1 MKKRNNA
8 MKQLFTTSALALM
21 GFAANGQLLETMG
34 TAGSGTQTIS
44 AREAAGSFDLVS
56 LTYTGTADM
65 RTTSPSMPLPTGYA
79 GASGGFNTL
88 IQAQETFEIQ
98 GINAGTCKVTDSIHF
113 GVFKSTN
120 ASTGID
126 FLTLEYSNDNGATWG
141 TITFPALP
149 TGTGTSKWYRVGG
162 ALPAGA
168 LVPNLRIRFR
178 STLVGTSSSNPQFR
192 VDDISMT
199 CGSTTSCGEQ
209 NASIAVTGSTVLCAG
224 SALPQ
229 LTANTN
235 IVEPYYQWYNQNG
248 PIAGAQTDVY
258 SPAGSGTYYVVV
270 SSEEGCEATSEKEY
284 VLVYPQVEFCKPAS
298 IVGCPGDIVQACVN
312 VKTKDLLLSQV
323 IEGSAFNKY
332 VELFNGTC
340 LDIDLSDYELRA
352 FHNGA
357 PASGLPTYTIAL
369 SGTLVAG
376 DVFVIAHDSATVW
389 TGIPDLYSKF
399 LQFNG
404 DDALVLYK
412 VSTSSAVDIFG
423 SIGNDPG
430 SAWMD
435 TVAASATYNYR
446 TENSTLVR
454 KPCVYSGIT
463 VNPDLAGIYGFPTL
477 FTEWDT
483 LALDNVTG
491 LGSHTNGATTYNF
504 AVTSGNATVAAGATA
519 NCKNIQIGTQ
529 NAVIT
534 VTATFC
540 GINNCGGSTTIPVTL
555 SENCAGAKGIAT
567 SGVEGSNVELY
578 PNPATGSAV
587 LSFTTNS
594 DENVSV
600 VLFDISGKQR
610 IVLADGFL
618 AKGTHRLEADLS
630 KLSAGTYLIKITS
643 ATENNTLR
651 VIKTDK

>member
-8 MKQLFTTSALALM
+8 MKQLFTTSAIALM
-21 GFAANGQLLETMG
+21 GFVANGQLVETMG

-65 RTTSPSMPLPTGYA
+65 RTTGVSTGYA

-88 IQAQETFEIQ
+88 IQAQEIFEMQ
-98 GINAGTCKVTDSIHF
+98 GINAGSCTVSDSIRF

-126 FLTLEYSNDNGATWG
+126 FLTLEFSNDNGATWSP
-141 TITFPALP
+141 ITFPALP
-149 TGTGTSKWYRVGG
+149 TGTGTSKWYQVAA
-162 ALPAGA
+162 ALPSGA
-168 LVPNLRIRFR
+168 LVSNLRIRFR

-192 VDDISMT
+192 VDDIAMT
-199 CGSTTSCGEQ
+199 CGSTSSCGNEA
-209 NASIAVTGSTVLCAG
+209 ASIAVTGSTVLCAG

-248 PIAGAQTDVY
+248 PISGAQMDVY

-270 SSEEGCEATSEKEY
+270 SSEDGCEATSEKEY
-284 VLVYPQVEFCKPAS
+284 VLVYPQVEFCKPES
-298 IVGCPGDIVQACVN
+298 IQGCDGDIVQACVK
-312 VKTKDLLLSQV
+312 VKSAGPLFSQV
-323 IEGSAFNKY
+323 VEGTGFNKY
-332 VELFNGTC
+332 VEIFNGTC
-340 LDIDLSDYELRA
+340 EDINLEAYELRTY
-352 FHNGA
+352 HNGA
-357 PASGLPTYTIAL
+357 SPFGLPTYTIAL
-369 SGTLVAG
+369 SGTLAAG
-376 DVFVIAHDSATVW
+376 DVFVVAHDSAAVW
-389 TGIPDLYSKF
+389 TGIPDLRSKN

-412 VSTSSAVDIFG
+412 LSVTPGIADVFG

-435 TVAASATYNYR
+435 TLSGSSTKNYR
-446 TENSTLVR
+446 TENMTLVR

-483 LALDNVTG
+483 LATDNVTG
-491 LGSHTNGATTYNF
+491 LGSHTMGAAAYNF
-504 AVTSGNATVAAGATA
+504 SVTSGDATVTPASG
-519 NCKNIQIGTQ
+519 NCTNVEIGTQ

-534 VTATFC
+534 VSATFC
-540 GINNCGGSTTIPVTL
+540 GFNTCGGSTTIPVTI
-555 SENCAGAKGIAT
+555 SENCGDLRKGITT
-567 SGVEGSNVELY
+567 SAVEGSSVELY
-578 PNPATGSAV
+578 PNPTTGSAV
-587 LSFTTNS
+587 LTFTTNS
-594 DENVSV
+594 DEQVSI

-610 IVLADGFL
+610 IVLNEGFL

-630 KLSAGTYLIKITS
+630 KLPAGTYLIKMTS
-643 ATENNTLR
+643 AAESNTLR